1 MSERPY
7 AGLDA
12 FTHPRDHSSRV
23 VPLWVN
29 GSPPYELTVSEHT
42 VAFGNRLVA
51 SPSAP
56 YNLLIKNTG
65 FQPLNILSVT
75 SDSDMFTIPVI
86 PVQVLEAGQTLT
98 VAIVFRP
105 EEYGV
110 YSGSIHIVADHGI
123 AKTIRL
129 VGAGV
134 WDYVQQVDIAIEALF
149 EFLVR
154 ATKPAITTNGP
165 LLNLVN
171 TAAEFVTELPVG
183 TPSATIDFPI
193 SNAGNQALTVGNF
206 AVTGDFAIVS
216 GVAQSISPFGSMV
229 VVLRFTPT
237 EPGTR
242 EGMLTFTSNTV
253 SSPHSVKLVGY
264 GKDSGTVPDNP
275 KTLRDSTNTELLDSN
290 SSPLESY

>member
-29 GSPPYELTVSEHT
+29 GSPPYEITLSEHT
-42 VAFGNRLVA
+42 LAFGDRLVA

-56 YNLLIKNTG
+56 YELVIKNTG
-65 FQPLNILSVT
+65 FQPLNILSVL
-75 SDSDMFTIPVI
+75 SDSDMFTITEVPAQ
-86 PVQVLEAGQTLT
+86 PLLAGQSLI
-98 VAIVFRP
+98 VPIVFRP
-105 EEYGV
+105 DGFGV
-110 YSGSIHIVADHGI
+110 YSGLLTIVADQGI
-123 AKTIRL
+123 EL
-129 VGAGV
+129 VVRMIGAGV
-134 WDYVQQVDIAIEALF
+134 WDYIQQVDLAIEALWG
-149 EFLVR
+149 FLVR
-154 ATKPAITTNGP
+154 ATRPAITTNGP
-165 LLNLVN
+165 LLNLDN
-171 TAAEFVTELPVG
+171 TNAEFPIELPVG
-183 TPSATIDFPI
+183 TPSATI
-193 SNAGNQALTVGNF
+193 GNF
-206 AVTGDFAIVS
+206 AVTGDFAIVY